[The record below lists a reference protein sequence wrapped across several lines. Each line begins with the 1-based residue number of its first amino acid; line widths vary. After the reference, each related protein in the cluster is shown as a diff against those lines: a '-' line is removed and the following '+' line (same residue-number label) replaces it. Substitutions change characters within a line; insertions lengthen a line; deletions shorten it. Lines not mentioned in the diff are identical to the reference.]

1 MEGEF
6 PLSFLA
12 ASPLALHVCSQ
23 STVIRYCS
31 QSRNEWNGMESVHQR
46 VEYLCR
52 RNYPYGFP
60 VPKWIYAC
68 VSLPPMGKFCAPKTR
83 EVQGHVLN
91 LLTHLTSFRYHS
103 TARLRLVCLA
113 FLVLAQTCEF
123 HFQRKYGSI
132 TQRRSTSGPYFVNQV
147 LANRFQRYT

>member
-1 MEGEF
+1 MPQKL
-6 PLSFLA
+6 PL
-12 ASPLALHVCSQ
+12 
-23 STVIRYCS
+23 
-31 QSRNEWNGMESVHQR
+31 
-46 VEYLCR
+46 
-52 RNYPYGFP
+52 YGIP
-60 VPKWIYAC
+60 DPRWIYAC
-68 VSLPPMGKFCAPKTR
+68 VSLPPVGKFCAPKTR

-91 LLTHLTSFRYHS
+91 LLTHLTSFGYHS
-103 TARLRLVCLA
+103 TAKLRLVCLA